1 MQEKSKVRQ
10 GMDAA
15 GKWRV
20 EFLMLPFQGE
30 ERKGQCLFSK
40 GKGVCETTLDSRT
53 EGRPEDTATWQRPTT
68 RVGRHLN

>member
-1 MQEKSKVRQ
+1 
-10 GMDAA
+10 
-15 GKWRV
+15 
-20 EFLMLPFQGE
+20 MLPFQGE